1 MQSNRK
7 TSTATIKSAI
17 STRFLKF
24 PKQSLLGIS
33 FALLASTGF
42 GQPSDGASPVKAKPV
57 NDGSRAVR
65 VVCMA
70 AQMDTFL
77 DPEFRFLQSLANII
91 DLIDDSKNTK
101 TSEKITS
108 KLKTMYPPVGAWN
121 FMPVGSGFVVSH
133 QRDADGQE
141 RSYDVTN
148 WHVAAACP
156 TVKGKSVQL
165 GIIEA
170 TGSEI
175 QPILADLVL
184 SRLEKEEGQ
193 DRFIPVNI
201 KALCKPGAKCSVGL
215 PTKAQSTPIQFP
227 IQNSENDP
235 GKIQMYVPD
244 VAVLQ
249 LRKRIQVPALKLELE
264 NELTPSQPLSILGF
278 PQVAMQLNQEAI
290 GSRSYLAVPMSTPG
304 TYSRNFPLTN
314 EAPGITLENLV
325 RADMLLLAAQMH
337 PGNSGGPVLVNE
349 SVVGMVT
356 STVNVRG
363 KKSSTALDQAGD
375 VATDNKAE
383 DVVIPAGYALAVKA
397 TDIAKTLDFL
407 RVPYEK
413 MTVVKAV
420 EPPPTPPVGA
430 KIALPVTQEES
441 KFDSRYLGIGL
452 LALIVFGIVGY
463 AIYISRKNHDTQQ
476 TPPSNIQH
484 DPIINTTV
492 IDSKSEADLN
502 RNTSGSQP
510 KAIIRLRVLQGSVA
524 GTYSLPMPNGSNSL
538 FVGRDPASCQL
549 VFPNNL
555 DVISRIHCCFS
566 WNAQSSAL
574 TVRDISS
581 TGTYVN
587 GKMVDKSSTVTL
599 RSGDTVDLGGANQ
612 NRIFVEAV

>member
-1 MQSNRK
+1 
-7 TSTATIKSAI
+7 
-17 STRFLKF
+17 
-24 PKQSLLGIS
+24 
-33 FALLASTGF
+33 
-42 GQPSDGASPVKAKPV
+42 
-57 NDGSRAVR
+57 
-65 VVCMA
+65 
-70 AQMDTFL
+70 
-77 DPEFRFLQSLANII
+77 
-91 DLIDDSKNTK
+91 
-101 TSEKITS
+101 
-108 KLKTMYPPVGAWN
+108 
-121 FMPVGSGFVVSH
+121 
-133 QRDADGQE
+133 
-141 RSYDVTN
+141 
-148 WHVAAACP
+148 
-156 TVKGKSVQL
+156 
-165 GIIEA
+165 
-170 TGSEI
+170 
-175 QPILADLVL
+175 
-184 SRLEKEEGQ
+184 
-193 DRFIPVNI
+193 
-201 KALCKPGAKCSVGL
+201 
-215 PTKAQSTPIQFP
+215 
-227 IQNSENDP
+227 
-235 GKIQMYVPD
+235 
-244 VAVLQ
+244 
-249 LRKRIQVPALKLELE
+249 
-264 NELTPSQPLSILGF
+264 
-278 PQVAMQLNQEAI
+278 
-290 GSRSYLAVPMSTPG
+290 
-304 TYSRNFPLTN
+304 
-314 EAPGITLENLV
+314 
-325 RADMLLLAAQMH
+325 
-337 PGNSGGPVLVNE
+337 
-349 SVVGMVT
+349 
-356 STVNVRG
+356 
-363 KKSSTALDQAGD
+363 
-375 VATDNKAE
+375 
-383 DVVIPAGYALAVKA
+383 
-397 TDIAKTLDFL
+397 
-407 RVPYEK
+407 

-510 KAIIRLRVLQGSVA
+510 KAAIRLRVLQGSVA